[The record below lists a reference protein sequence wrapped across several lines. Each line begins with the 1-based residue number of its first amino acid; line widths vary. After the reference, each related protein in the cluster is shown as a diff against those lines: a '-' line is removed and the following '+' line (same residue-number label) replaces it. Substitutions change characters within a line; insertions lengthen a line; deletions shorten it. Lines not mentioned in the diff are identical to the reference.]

1 MQYSHIGRRA
11 QIGETMTWVVA
22 TIIIIAI
29 LGISI
34 FIASAKFNKD
44 KTPDLQSVSRTD
56 TLASKSLFSYVL
68 TKNSTGQNVYEQLNG
83 SNNLNDFNGNLAE
96 KIFNVYKKDYTYLV
110 WLGFLTEGN
119 VYFGQSPAKQ
129 IGTAASNHVDPFA
142 NQNLAGSEDIKF
154 YSGGNETNSLYLL
167 LFKP

>member
-34 FIASAKFNKD
+34 FIASAKFNTD

-68 TKNSTGQNVYEQLNG
+68 TKNSTGQTVYEQLNG
-83 SNNLNDFNGNLAE
+83 YNNLNDFNGFYGKTYAKKWVGVIYDTNFTGDKNLYFGGE
-96 KIFNVYKKDYTYLV
+96 PS
-110 WLGFLTEGN
+110 LTREGN
-119 VYFGQSPAKQ
+119 RVTTQLYYFLQDIQLTPTK
-129 IGTAASNHVDPFA
+129 
-142 NQNLAGSEDIKF
+142 NLEMV
-154 YSGGNETNSLYLL
+154 
-167 LFKP
+167 LFPK

>member
-68 TKNSTGQNVYEQLNG
+68 TKNSTGQTVYEQLNG
-83 SNNLNDFNGNLAE
+83 YNNLNDFNGNLAGA
-96 KIFNVYKKDYTYLV
+96 IFNGFYGKTYAKKWVGVIYDTNFTGDKNLYF
-110 WLGFLTEGN
+110 GEEPSLTREGN
-119 VYFGQSPAKQ
+119 RVTTQLYYFLQDIQLTPTK
-129 IGTAASNHVDPFA
+129 
-142 NQNLAGSEDIKF
+142 NLEMV
-154 YSGGNETNSLYLL
+154 
-167 LFKP
+167 LFPK